1 MSLQN
6 KLLNP
11 YNVYE
16 YFEGRL
22 ASLEPTQ
29 AVIDCGGVGYLLEIT
44 LNTYEALRRVPLS
57 PSDSSPRQGSNMV
70 KLYAHLVVRED
81 AQQLFGFYDMAER
94 EMFRILVGV
103 NGVGNQTAR
112 VMLSSLTVD
121 DLRSAIQT
129 QDVKKVQRVKG
140 IGAKTAQRIVL
151 ELADKVGVVSSEFG
165 VQSSESNTQA
175 RDEAMTALLMLGF
188 AKPAVEKLL
197 MNNDWKNPDG
207 SPMTVEDIIKVG
219 LQRL

>member
-1 MSLQN
+1 MF
-6 KLLNP
+6 
-11 YNVYE
+11 E
-16 YFEGRL
+16 YIKGQL

-29 AVIDCGGVGYLLEIT
+29 VVIDCGGVGYLLEIT
-44 LNTYEALRRVPLS
+44 LNTYEALRRANEE
-57 PSDSSPRQGSNMV
+57 QV
-70 KLYAHLVVRED
+70 KIYAHLVVRED
-81 AQQLFGFYDMAER
+81 AQQLYGFYDMAER

-121 DLRSAIQT
+121 ELRSAIQT

-151 ELADKVGVVSSEFG
+151 ELADKVGVVG
-165 VQSSESNTQA
+165 VVGSTGALGAQVNQA
-175 RDEAMTALLMLGF
+175 RDEAMTALTMLGF

-197 MNNDWKNPDG
+197 MASDWKNADG
-207 SPMTVEDIIKVG
+207 TPMTVEEIIKEG
-219 LQRL
+219 LKRL

>member
-1 MSLQN
+1 M
-6 KLLNP
+6 
-11 YNVYE
+11 YE
-16 YFEGRL
+16 YIKGQL
-22 ASLEPTQ
+22 ANLEPTQ

-44 LNTYEALRRVPLS
+44 LNTYEALRKA
-57 PSDSSPRQGSNMV
+57 DAAQV

-81 AQQLFGFYDMAER
+81 AQQLFGFCDMAER
-94 EMFRILVGV
+94 EMFRILIGV

-112 VMLSSLTVD
+112 MMLSSLTVD
-121 DLRSAIQT
+121 ELRQAIQT

-151 ELADKVGVVSSEFG
+151 ELADKMGIVGSQSAG
-165 VQSSESNTQA
+165 VNNQYNQA
-175 RDEAMTALLMLGF
+175 RDEAMTALVMLGF

-197 MNNDWKNPDG
+197 TANDWRNPDG
-207 SPMTVEDIIKVG
+207 SPMTVEEIIKVG

>member
-1 MSLQN
+1 M
-6 KLLNP
+6 
-11 YNVYE
+11 YE

-29 AVIDCGGVGYLLEIT
+29 AVVDCGGVGYLLEIT
-44 LNTYEALRRVPLS
+44 LNTYEALRKEQ
-57 PSDSSPRQGSNMV
+57 SDKV
-70 KLYAHLVVRED
+70 KIFAHLVVRED
-81 AQQLFGFYDMAER
+81 AQQLYGFYDMAER

-112 VMLSSLTVD
+112 VMLSSLTVEE
-121 DLRSAIQT
+121 LRTAIQT

-151 ELADKVGVVSSEFG
+151 ELADKMGVVGIKGTLG
-165 VQSSESNTQA
+165 VQGMLNNQA
-175 RDEAMTALLMLGF
+175 RDEAMTALTMLGF

-197 MNNDWKNPDG
+197 LGTDWNNPDG
-207 SPMTVEDIIKVG
+207 SAMTVEEIIKEG
-219 LQRL
+219 LKRL

>member
-1 MSLQN
+1 M
-6 KLLNP
+6 
-11 YNVYE
+11 YE

-44 LNTYEALRRVPLS
+44 LNTYESLRRMGEE
-57 PSDSSPRQGSNMV
+57 RV
-70 KLYAHLVVRED
+70 KLYAHLAVRED
-81 AQQLFGFYDMAER
+81 AQQLYGFYDMAER

-121 DLRSAIQT
+121 ELRQAIQT
-129 QDVKKVQRVKG
+129 QDVKRVQRVKG

-151 ELADKVGVVSSEFG
+151 ELADKVGTVNGMGKMEGSER
-165 VQSSESNTQA
+165 NQA
-175 RDEAMTALLMLGF
+175 RDEAMTALTMLGF
-188 AKPAVEKLL
+188 AKPAVEKLV
-197 MNNDWKNPDG
+197 MSGDWRNSDG
-207 SPMTVEDIIKVG
+207 TAMSVEEIIKEG
-219 LQRL
+219 LKRL

>member
-1 MSLQN
+1 M
-6 KLLNP
+6 
-11 YNVYE
+11 YE
-16 YFEGRL
+16 YFQGRL

-29 AVIDCGGVGYLLEIT
+29 AVVDCGGVGYLLEIT
-44 LNTYEALRRVPLS
+44 LNTYEALRRTEGE
-57 PSDSSPRQGSNMV
+57 QV
-70 KLYAHLVVRED
+70 KFYAHHVVRED

-121 DLRSAIQT
+121 ELREAIQT

-151 ELADKVGVVSSEFG
+151 ELADKVGGVVSGERSVASGERTRTL
-165 VQSSESNTQA
+165 E
-175 RDEAMTALLMLGF
+175 EAQTALTMLGF

-197 MNNDWKNPDG
+197 SSGDWKNADG
-207 SPMTVEDIIKVG
+207 SPMTVEEIIKEG
-219 LQRL
+219 LRRL

>member
-1 MSLQN
+1 MTIRCRKNHQPLGLAINLKIS
-6 KLLNP
+6 KFM
-11 YNVYE
+11 YE

-44 LNTYEALRRVPLS
+44 LNTYESLRRMGEE
-57 PSDSSPRQGSNMV
+57 RV
-70 KLYAHLVVRED
+70 KLYAHLAVRED
-81 AQQLFGFYDMAER
+81 AQQLYGFYDMAER

-121 DLRSAIQT
+121 ELRQAIQT
-129 QDVKKVQRVKG
+129 QDVKRVQRVKG

-151 ELADKVGVVSSEFG
+151 ELADKVGTVNGMGKMEGSER
-165 VQSSESNTQA
+165 NQA
-175 RDEAMTALLMLGF
+175 RDEAMTALTMLGF

-197 MNNDWKNPDG
+197 MSGDWRNSDG
-207 SPMTVEDIIKVG
+207 TAMSVEEIIKEG
-219 LQRL
+219 LKRL

>member
-1 MSLQN
+1 M
-6 KLLNP
+6 
-11 YNVYE
+11 YE
-16 YFEGRL
+16 YIKGQL
-22 ASLEPTQ
+22 ANLEPTQ

-44 LNTYEALRRVPLS
+44 LNTYEALRKV
-57 PSDSSPRQGSNMV
+57 DAAQV

-81 AQQLFGFYDMAER
+81 AQQLFGFYDLAER
-94 EMFRILVGV
+94 EMFRILIGV

-121 DLRSAIQT
+121 ELREAIQM

-151 ELADKVGVVSSEFG
+151 ELADKVGVSGQLSVASG
-165 VQSSESNTQA
+165 QAAANQA
-175 RDEAMTALLMLGF
+175 RDEAMTALVMLGF

-197 MNNDWKNPDG
+197 TSSDWKNPDG